1 MNFILILYFLAS
13 YQTVKLMLVELLD
26 LWNIDIDLDIGV
38 DISHDINIDIDIDF
52 TLTLILAGAR
62 SIQQLRNFFTF

>member
-38 DISHDINIDIDIDF
+38 DISHDIDIDIDF

-62 SIQQLRNFFTF
+62 SIQQLRNFFTS

>member
-1 MNFILILYFLAS
+1 MAS
-13 YQTVKLMLVELLD
+13 YQIVKLMLVELLD
-26 LWNIDIDLDIGV
+26 LWNINIDLDIGV

-62 SIQQLRNFFTF
+62 SIQQFRNFFTF